1 MSHRSRRW
9 HVGLSEKKGR
19 RRHWTE
25 EEEEVEDKHAEEEEV
40 NKGRRRRWTRG
51 RRGGE
56 WRAKEGSVPLLGLQ
70 EI

>member
-25 EEEEVEDKHAEEEEV
+25 EVEDKHAEEEEV
-40 NKGRRRRWTRG
+40 NKERRRR
-51 RRGGE
+51 
-56 WRAKEGSVPLLGLQ
+56 
-70 EI
+70 